1 MEEVGEVAVA
11 EVKEALAKEHC
22 HVRIPVNHLEEKVAE
37 GEEEVV
43 EEEEEDGLSHQHQDL
58 VEVPVVV

>member
-1 MEEVGEVAVA
+1 MEEVGEVAVV
-11 EVKEALAKEHC
+11 EVKEDLAKEHC

-37 GEEEVV
+37 EEEEVV
-43 EEEEEDGLSHQHQDL
+43 EEEDGLSHQHQDL

>member
-22 HVRIPVNHLEEKVAE
+22 HVRIPVNHHEEKVAE
-37 GEEEVV
+37 EEEVV
-43 EEEEEDGLSHQHQDL
+43 EEEDGLSHQHQDP
-58 VEVPVVV
+58 VEVPAMV